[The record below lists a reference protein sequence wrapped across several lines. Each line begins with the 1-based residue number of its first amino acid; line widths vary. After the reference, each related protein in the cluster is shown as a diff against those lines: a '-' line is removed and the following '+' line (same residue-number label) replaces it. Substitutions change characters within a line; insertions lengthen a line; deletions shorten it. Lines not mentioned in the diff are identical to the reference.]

1 MASLNQLKIFWTV
14 ANSPS
19 LTKAAKQLGLS
30 QPSLSQQV
38 AKLEQSLGGKLFD
51 RVNNQLI
58 LTDAGRY
65 LVRRAEIILSEV
77 DETEIEIAAFLN
89 GGRGR
94 IAVGSLA
101 SLARTVVP
109 DAMRRLEALRP
120 GIEIDLHELSP
131 VEAVDQLYGRNLQI
145 ALLSSFSLAPNRNA
159 FSKIELME
167 DQLVLAVPAHLDIDG
182 VADPER
188 DLSVEGRDLLNRTIQ
203 FNFGNQQNS
212 RTEEWYRRVLPRHRT
227 VAWCRSYESALAM
240 VEAGLGVCLVPH
252 MATQQNGR
260 LLFDVRLYAVPG
272 WVRPIVALVSPQYL
286 RQEPFSLFVQALRE
300 AGKGCNPPAL
310 RACPPFVLDRTDQ
323 IAKNKS

>member
-19 LTKAAKQLGLS
+19 LTRAAKQLGLS

-38 AKLEQSLGGKLFD
+38 AKLETSLGGKLFD

-65 LVRRAEIILSEV
+65 LVRKAEIILAEV
-77 DETEIEIAAFLN
+77 DEAESEIAAFLK

-94 IAVGSLA
+94 IAVGALA
-101 SLARTVVP
+101 SLARTLVP
-109 DAMRRLEALRP
+109 EAMRRLQAVRP

-131 VEAVDQLYGRNLQI
+131 VEAIDQLYGRNLQI

-167 DQLVLAVPAHLDIDG
+167 DQLVLAVPGHLDIG
-182 VADPER
+182 AVADPER
-188 DLSVEGRDLLNRTIQ
+188 DLPPAGRELLNRTIQ

-227 VAWCRSYESALAM
+227 AAWCRSYESALAM
-240 VEAGLGVCLVPH
+240 VESGLGVCLVPR

-260 LLFDVRLYAVPG
+260 LLFDVGLYAVPG
-272 WVRPIVALVSPQYL
+272 WVRPIVALVPPQYL
-286 RQEPFSLFVQALRE
+286 RQEPFSLFVEALRQ
-300 AGKGCNPPAL
+300 AGKGCAPPAIK
-310 RACPPFVLDRTDQ
+310 ACPPFVLARTEQ
-323 IAKNKS
+323 IAKNES